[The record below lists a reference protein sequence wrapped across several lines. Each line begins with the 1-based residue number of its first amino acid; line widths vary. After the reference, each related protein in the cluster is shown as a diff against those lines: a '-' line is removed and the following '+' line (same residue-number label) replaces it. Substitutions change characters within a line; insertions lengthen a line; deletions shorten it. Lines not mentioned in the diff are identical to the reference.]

1 MLTFSA
7 TPRTSLLPIPSQ
19 IPRCARD
26 DTSNKDQQLRADSRR
41 RFCCCPRGRGIYAH
55 SEAAR
60 AELLRI
66 SRIAR
71 FVVPDAGEIN
81 RSRLLFS
88 NGVGFRLLLLRLF
101 RWREAIRTERGICS
115 RCRSPL

>member
-7 TPRTSLLPIPSQ
+7 RPRTSLLLILSQ

-26 DTSNKDQQLRADSRR
+26 DTSDKDQQLRADSRG
-41 RFCCCPRGRGIYAH
+41 RFRNSRCGRWIYAH

-88 NGVGFRLLLLRLF
+88 NGVGFRLFLLRLF
-101 RWREAIRTERGICS
+101 RRREVIRTE
-115 RCRSPL
+115 